1 MNERNVNKDVS
12 QSEAP
17 EVKPFEEPKLTY
29 LTPKLSERGNV
40 QDVTLQGFFGSF
52 SP

>member
-1 MNERNVNKDVS
+1 MERKP
-12 QSEAP
+12 EAQ
-17 EVKPFEEPKLTY
+17 ERYESRKPFEEPKLTY
-29 LTPKLSERGNV
+29 LTPTLTERGNV